1 MTTGAGA
8 VLEAQEK
15 PKKLELAS
23 KFNPLLLTPE
33 AVAEYFCSIYPRRD
47 AFIWKLPGQGEWRKA
62 KGPLL
67 DHQILGVVSD
77 DGRGLFRGTYWSHL
91 TQHAVLDI
99 DEESKYHN
107 RAELAKLTGKL
118 AAVGLSAKPY
128 QSSDSG
134 GWHVYL
140 FFDDWSESSEVE
152 QTLKTWL
159 KAQGYSIESGQLE
172 VFPSGNALRLPLQ
185 PGFAWLDNNCE
196 LIRKREEIG
205 QDEALASFL
214 CDLEENKRNWSEA
227 KERIESQLTKK
238 HDAGAGS
245 AQEHRKAIDL
255 EGFEKLW
262 QGGQIPE
269 RIEEARH
276 FLDHVSLCTI
286 NATKFAR
293 YLRLARYLRH
303 PHCHDLK
310 RLDFGYCFARCGMS
324 SRRLALAA

>member
-8 VLEAQEK
+8 VLEAHEK
-15 PKKLELAS
+15 PKKLELAD
-23 KFNPLLLTPE
+23 KFNHLLLTPK
-33 AVAEYFCSIYPRRD
+33 AVVEYFCSIYPRRD
-47 AFIWKLPGQGEWRKA
+47 TFIWKLPEDRGWRKA

-67 DHQILGVVSD
+67 DGQILGVVSD

-91 TQHAVLDI
+91 TRHAVLDI
-99 DEESKYHN
+99 DEGSMYHN
-107 RAELAKLTGKL
+107 AAELAELTGKL

-152 QTLKTWL
+152 STLKTWL
-159 KAQGYSIESGQLE
+159 KAQGYSIEGGQLE

-185 PGFAWLDNNCE
+185 KGFAWLDQNYE
-196 LIRKREEIG
+196 VIRRREEIG

-227 KERIESQLTKK
+227 KDRIESQLRRER
-238 HDAGAGS
+238 DAGAGS

-262 QGGQIPE
+262 QSGQIPE
-269 RIEEARH
+269 RIEEARY
-276 FLDHVSLCTI
+276 FLDHGLQGEGQ
-286 NATKFAR
+286 
-293 YLRLARYLRH
+293 RH
-303 PHCHDLK
+303 
-310 RLDFGYCFARCGMS
+310 
-324 SRRLALAA
+324 AAIYAIEHLL